1 MTTDFIVCRCEDVTL
16 EAVEDCVNETGT
28 LDLAE
33 AKRRLR
39 IGMGVCQGR
48 ICGPLLDRCFES
60 QAYGYLDRSPVLRP
74 VSLSD
79 IAAHASDGASRIA
92 GERSGD
98 AQ

>member
-16 EAVEDCVNETGT
+16 EAVEDCVDETGT

-60 QAYGYLDRSPVLRP
+60 HAHGFLDRSPVLRP
-74 VSLSD
+74 VRLSD
-79 IAAHASDGASRIA
+79 IASQVSDGRSRVA
-92 GERSGD
+92 GEGNGD
-98 AQ
+98 A